1 MPLSATGLRTL
12 RAVVAAMRPRGHGF
26 DQPIDEQV
34 LREVVDFFPYLPGPL
49 RLSFPL
55 GLLLVEYGPPL
66 FVRKFT
72 RFSSMPV
79 PEAQAYIEPWAV
91 AGGLR
96 TALYLG
102 LRTLVFIAFYQHPDV
117 LASIGV
123 DHQGRADQL
132 VRRRAELLSGN
143 AS

>member
-1 MPLSATGLRTL
+1 MQLSATGTRTL
-12 RAVVAAMRPRGHGF
+12 RAVIAALRPRGHGF
-26 DQPIDEQV
+26 DQPIDDQV
-34 LREVVDFFPYLPGPL
+34 LRDVVDFFPHLPGPL

-55 GLLLVEYGPPL
+55 GLLLVEFGPPL
-66 FVRKFT
+66 FARKWT
-72 RFSSMPV
+72 RFSAMPV

-96 TALYLG
+96 TALYMG
-102 LRTLVFIAFYQHPDV
+102 LRALVFMAFYQHPDV
-117 LASIGV
+117 LASLGV
-123 DHQGRADQL
+123 DWQGRADQL

>member
-1 MPLSATGLRTL
+1 
-12 RAVVAAMRPRGHGF
+12 
-26 DQPIDEQV
+26 
-34 LREVVDFFPYLPGPL
+34 
-49 RLSFPL
+49 
-55 GLLLVEYGPPL
+55 LVEFGPPL

-72 RFSSMPV
+72 RFSSMSV
-79 PEAQAYIEPWAV
+79 PEAQAYIEPWAM

-96 TALYLG
+96 TPLYLG
-102 LRTLVFIAFYQHPDV
+102 LRTLVFMAFYQHPDV

-123 DHQGRADQL
+123 DWQGRADQL

>member
-12 RAVVAAMRPRGHGF
+12 RAVIAALRPRGHGF
-26 DQPIDEQV
+26 DQPIDDQV
-34 LREVVDFFPYLPGPL
+34 LHDVVNFFPFLPTPL

-55 GLLLVEYGPPL
+55 GLLLVEFGPPL
-66 FVRKFT
+66 FARKWT
-72 RFSSMPV
+72 RFSAMSV

-102 LRTLVFIAFYQHPDV
+102 LRTLVFMAFYQHPDV
-117 LASIGV
+117 LASLGV
-123 DHQGRADQL
+123 DWQGRADML
-132 VRRRAELLSGN
+132 VQRRAELLSGN